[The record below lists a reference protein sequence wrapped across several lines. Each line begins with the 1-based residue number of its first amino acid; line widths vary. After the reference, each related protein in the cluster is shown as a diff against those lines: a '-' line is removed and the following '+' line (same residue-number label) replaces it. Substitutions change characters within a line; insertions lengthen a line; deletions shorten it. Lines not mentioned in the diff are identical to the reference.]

1 MCKQTRQKRR
11 KKEKKRKMFLTRN
24 GNLIP
29 VCGTGKA
36 KVDYSI
42 LIPVYGFGWSRSG
55 LFRFYGERKW
65 NSLKMGKVVSDAR

>member
-1 MCKQTRQKRR
+1 MCKQNRQKRKKER
-11 KKEKKRKMFLTRN
+11 KKIKEGKLFLTSD

-42 LIPVYGFGWSRSG
+42 LIPVYGFW
-55 LFRFYGERKW
+55 
-65 NSLKMGKVVSDAR
+65 